1 MNCRGKTVRRLR
13 SPTVTGHVSW
23 YSTFNTCLGPLSSKT
38 CEYSVCPHPLPRHG
52 GRETERERQREQ
64 GSMQWATDDEW
75 TTVYCM
81 YKWIPLITSEDT
93 NVARRQLSLPSY
105 EKRGNGDTSHHSP
118 SVTPFTHIPQHTEKF
133 ANKLQTKTLYN
144 SSSRESSLE

>member
-1 MNCRGKTVRRLR
+1 MSLDTAPSIRAWAHSHQKLANIACALTRCL
-13 SPTVTGHVSW
+13 VTEG
-23 YSTFNTCLGPLSSKT
+23 
-38 CEYSVCPHPLPRHG
+38 ERQ
-52 GRETERERQREQ
+52 RERERQREQ